1 MSAGVPSGVP
11 EKGKIEPRPSGPE
24 PDRESALLGVLVP
37 LARIV
42 QDGLRTIEEDG
53 MFKTVLAIGIA
64 AAFFGFATQ
73 PSIADDDADRSHKKS
88 GSIVEILDAVVAGQ
102 QDVTIN
108 FTAKSDVFEFVGFSS
123 GTVDGS
129 GDSTNSGSLEGIP
142 GMFKPC
148 RDQFGSEAR
157 MCTSEE
163 YFRLPD
169 ASRPTSA
176 AWVHPAFA
184 IEGRSD
190 LGCRGT
196 TSFWTGGLSADTG
209 GLVIDINGNAAEFKC
224 DALRPVT
231 CCARVTQ
238 DP

>member
-1 MSAGVPSGVP
+1 MSAGVPSRVP
-11 EKGKIEPRPSGPE
+11 ETGKSEPRPSGPE
-24 PDRESALLGVLVP
+24 RNWESAPLRVLEHF
-37 LARIV
+37 ARIV
-42 QDGLRTIEEDG
+42 QDGPRTIGEDG
-53 MFKTVLAIGIA
+53 IFKTVLAIGIA
-64 AAFFGFATQ
+64 AAFFGFVTQ
-73 PSIADDDADRSHKKS
+73 PSIADDDADRDHKKS
-88 GSIVEILDAVVAGQ
+88 GSIVELLDAVVAGQ

-108 FTAKSDVFEFVGFSS
+108 VTANDGVFEFVGFSS

-129 GDSTNSGSLEGIP
+129 GDSTNPGSLEGIS

-163 YFRLPD
+163 YFRLPN
-169 ASRPTSA
+169 ASRPTLA

-196 TSFWTGGLSADTG
+196 TRFWTGGLNGDTG
-209 GLVIDINGNAAEFKC
+209 GLVIDTDGNAAEFTC